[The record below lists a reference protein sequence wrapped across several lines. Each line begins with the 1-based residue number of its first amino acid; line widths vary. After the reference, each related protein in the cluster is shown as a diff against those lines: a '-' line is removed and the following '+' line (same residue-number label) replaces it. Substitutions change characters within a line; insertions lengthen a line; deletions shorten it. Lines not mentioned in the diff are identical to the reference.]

1 MCRIAISALDLLA
14 KRCFSPD
21 EPFPRLPVSFLQR
34 ACSEGGVGD
43 LVAKNILLVHPLT
56 LVCITRYI
64 LVVEVPQGPNP
75 FHCWA
80 VFLNCFCVCWDRSG
94 IVLGSCWDRFAM
106 VLGSS
111 W

>member
-56 LVCITRYI
+56 LVCIVWSCLPPETIFVWSCLPTENLI
-64 LVVEVPQGPNP
+64 LG
-75 FHCWA
+75 HDCLW
-80 VFLNCFCVCWDRSG
+80 
-94 IVLGSCWDRFAM
+94 
-106 VLGSS
+106 
-111 W
+111 